1 MTTRTPRA
9 PTSSL
14 HEAMRAALVA
24 QPIPITL
31 VAVLVIVVAAIAT
44 RSVPATLAHVPLA
57 VVGAAVVVT
66 DATSH
71 TIPRQ
76 LVYLGMGTG
85 VPAMA
90 ILAVVDG
97 WASFGRAIAG
107 AAALGVV
114 YLVMVLAHPSGLGA
128 GDARFA
134 VLLGLY
140 AGWLGWASV
149 VITGALPFLL
159 ALGPTAWALARRRR
173 ERRIALGPY
182 ILAAY
187 LIALGASRAGL

>member
-9 PTSSL
+9 HASSL
-14 HEAMRAALVA
+14 RRSTRDALVA
-24 QPIPITL
+24 QPIPIVL

-44 RSVPATLAHVPLA
+44 GSVPATLAHLPLA
-57 VVGAAVVVT
+57 VAGAAIVVT

-76 LVYLGMGTG
+76 LVYLGLGTG
-85 VPAMA
+85 AAALA
-90 ILAVVDG
+90 ILAAVGG

-114 YLVMVLAHPSGLGA
+114 YLVMVLVHPSGLGA

-134 VLLGLY
+134 VPLGLY
-140 AGWLGWASV
+140 AGWLGWTSV

-159 ALGPTAWALARRRR
+159 ALAPTAWALTRRRHG
-173 ERRIALGPY
+173 RRIALGPY
-182 ILAAY
+182 MLAAY
-187 LIALGASRAGL
+187 LIALGASSAGL

>member
-1 MTTRTPRA
+1 MTTRTPREA
-9 PTSSL
+9 ASSL
-14 HEAMRAALVA
+14 PEPTRDALVA

-31 VAVLVIVVAAIAT
+31 VAVLVIVVAAITT
-44 RSVPATLAHVPLA
+44 RSVPATLAHLPLA
-57 VVGAAVVVT
+57 VAGAAIVVT

-76 LVYLGMGTG
+76 LVYLGLGAG
-85 VPAMA
+85 APALA
-90 ILAVVDG
+90 ILAAVDG

-114 YLVMVLAHPSGLGA
+114 YLVMVLVHPSGLGA

-140 AGWLGWASV
+140 AGWLGWTAV

-159 ALGPTAWALARRRR
+159 ALAPAIWALARRRR
-173 ERRIALGPY
+173 AARIAFGPY
-182 ILAAY
+182 MLAAY
-187 LIALGASRAGL
+187 VVALGAASVGS

>member
-1 MTTRTPRA
+1 MTTRTPREA
-9 PTSSL
+9 ASSL
-14 HEAMRAALVA
+14 PESTRAVLVA

-31 VAVLVIVVAAIAT
+31 VAVLVIAVAAMTT
-44 RSVPATLAHVPLA
+44 RSVPATLAHLPLA
-57 VVGAAVVVT
+57 VAGAAIVVT

-76 LVYLGMGTG
+76 LVYLGLGAG
-85 VPAMA
+85 VPALA
-90 ILAVVDG
+90 ILAAVDG
-97 WASFGRAIAG
+97 WTSFGRAIAG

-114 YLVMVLAHPSGLGA
+114 YLVMVLVHPAGLGA

-140 AGWLGWASV
+140 AGWLGWTSV

-159 ALGPTAWALARRRR
+159 ALAPTAWALARRRR

-182 ILAAY
+182 MLAAY
-187 LIALGASRAGL
+187 LIALGASSAGL